1 MEDCISWAR
10 KLILPDRYVFQPAVR
25 HDLAR
30 VLPPE
35 FINRIDKII
44 LFKPLSMAAVREIV
58 NMKLI
63 RRTQSLLWDND
74 IFIKFED
81 TVTDPVVEKG

>member
-1 MEDCISWAR
+1 MEDCISSAP
-10 KLILPDRYVFQPAVR
+10 KLILRDRYVFHPAVR

-30 VLPPE
+30 VFPPE
-35 FINRIDKII
+35 FINRIDEII

-63 RRTQSLLWDND
+63 RRTQSILWDNG
-74 IFIKFED
+74 IFIKI
-81 TVTDPVVEKG
+81 